1 MSSPSSDGEPLYK
14 KVLAEA
20 SAFMTSFRNKPVEV
34 LTVDKPP
41 DLDYAI
47 HLAKVIS
54 KLSPM
59 LGNTIEYRL
68 CAELNK
74 KGGWPAGGH
83 WMRQDP
89 GFPDTIFAG
98 PVDPTPGI
106 EIKTWYPMATEITAR
121 FKDSISHF
129 EDDQTNVAMVAWIP
143 EGVIYGRPMLID
155 VWVDSAKSVAI
166 ARDLHYHRPPDY
178 LVFEP
183 EDTSARTRNLQ
194 QTNTNGYKFQGTTAQ
209 LQEALKVVATWGD
222 EAKKYSFLPEY
233 QGKLKTLIGQFPYRL
248 DTNFAKMDRIGHK
261 TLEAFKIKVE
271 GTKIKGYTIKEWK
284 KILKFAAD
292 EEAPDPKSID
302 ALKSLIA

>member
-1 MSSPSSDGEPLYK
+1 MSEPAHPLYQR
-14 KVLAEA
+14 VLREA
-20 SAFMTSFRNKPVEV
+20 SEFMASFKDHTVEV

-74 KGGWPAGGH
+74 KGGWPEGGR

-98 PVDPTPGI
+98 TVSPTPGI
-106 EIKTWYPMATEITAR
+106 EIKTWFPLATEITAR
-121 FKDSISHF
+121 FKDSITHF
-129 EDDQTNVAMVAWIP
+129 ADDQTNVAMLAWIP
-143 EGVIYGRPMLID
+143 EGIIYGRPKLID
-155 VWVDSAKSVAI
+155 VWVDSARSVAM
-166 ARDLHYHRPPDY
+166 ARDLHYHRPPGY

-194 QTNTNGYKFQGTTAQ
+194 QTNTNGYKFQGTPEQLREAQ
-209 LQEALKVVATWGD
+209 RVVESWGS

-233 QGKLKTLIGQFPYRL
+233 QGKLKALMGRFPYRL
-248 DTNFAKMDRIGHK
+248 DTNFAKMDRIEHKSLETFKARVEATVIRGHS
-261 TLEAFKIKVE
+261 IKQ
-271 GTKIKGYTIKEWK
+271 WK
-284 KILKFAAD
+284 RILKFATDD
-292 EEAPDPKSID
+292 ESPDPASVKV
-302 ALKSLIA
+302 LQELIA

>member
-1 MSSPSSDGEPLYK
+1 MPTEHPLYQR
-14 KVLAEA
+14 VLREA
-20 SAFMTSFRNKPVEV
+20 SDFMASFKGHTVEV

-74 KGGWPAGGH
+74 KGGWPEGGR

-89 GFPDTIFAG
+89 GFPDTVFAG
-98 PVDPTPGI
+98 DISPTPGI
-106 EIKTWYPMATEITAR
+106 EIKTWFPLATEITAR

-129 EDDQTNVAMVAWIP
+129 ADDQTNVAMLAWLP
-143 EGVIYGRPMLID
+143 ESIIYGRPKLID
-155 VWVDSAKSVAI
+155 VWVDSAKSVAM
-166 ARDLHYHRPPDY
+166 ARDLHYHRPPGY

-194 QTNTNGYKFQGTTAQ
+194 QTNTNGYKFQGTQEQ
-209 LQEALKVVATWGD
+209 LREAEKIVRGWGE
-222 EAKKYSFLPEY
+222 EARKYSFLPEY
-233 QGKLKTLIGQFPYRL
+233 QAKLKTLMGRFSYRL
-248 DTNFAKMDRIGHK
+248 DTNFAKMDRIEHA
-261 TLEAFKIKVE
+261 TLETFKTRVE
-271 GTKIKGYTIKEWK
+271 GTVIRGHSIKQWK
-284 KILKFAAD
+284 RILKFATDD
-292 EEAPDPKSID
+292 ETPDPASVRT
-302 ALKSLIA
+302 LQELIS